1 MSAERRNE
9 LLAKGL
15 CFTCEEPGHLSRNC
29 PKTSAVISKKKGR
42 PPGISSNAATI
53 AVASTSDDAKEYDFL
68 SVSATDSE
76 FISEDEDIPP
86 LQEVSDSESESS
98 VLDPT
103 ETFESRLR
111 LWEHAIIEQERRLRN
126 PLPRAHRIG
135 DILGESAAALLEFLQ
150 PFPGDERVSWADEQR
165 DTRRFE
171 VIRVSEDSYE
181 IHDSFSGEI
190 TILPFAFLKVPHF
203 QIARWY
209 ASILEQQLDV

>member
-29 PKTSAVISKKKGR
+29 PKTSTVTSKKKGK

-53 AVASTSDDAKEYDFL
+53 T
-68 SVSATDSE
+68 
-76 FISEDEDIPP
+76 EDEDLPP

-98 VLDPT
+98 VLDAQDQEILVYGEPT

-111 LWEHAIIEQERRLRN
+111 LWERAIVEQERRLQN

-150 PFPGDERVSWADEQR
+150 PFPGDERVSWADERR

-181 IHDSFSGEI
+181 IHDSFLGEM
-190 TILPFAFLKVPHF
+190 TLLPLAFLKVPHF

-209 ASILEQQLDV
+209 ASILAQQLDV